1 MLTGFLAYCALMSA
15 VFAGLSGWAFAIYA
29 QETPRDVNML
39 GWTSVSTT
47 LFTGLTLFLVRVIQV
62 SLA

>member
-1 MLTGFLAYCALMSA
+1 MLIGFLAFCALMSA
-15 VFAGLSGWAFAIYA
+15 VFAALSGWAFAINE

-47 LFTGLTLFLVRVIQV
+47 LFTGLTLFLVWVIKV